1 MQLTQINNI
10 LTPRDFNILSNL
22 EGMLKKH
29 EGLSLKPYRDVVG
42 KLTIGYGRNL
52 DDNGIRESE
61 AESMLQNDMYDALI
75 EAKQVIDNFDTL
87 SILRQVVIVN
97 MIFNLG
103 LNKFLE
109 FKKTIVAINNN
120 NFKTAASEM
129 RNSNWYKQVGQR
141 AEELCELM
149 LKG

>member
-1 MQLTQINNI
+1 MLTQ
-10 LTPRDFNILSNL
+10 RDVNILSNL
-22 EGMLKKH
+22 EGQLKKY
-29 EGLSLKPYRDVVG
+29 EGLSLKPYRDTLG

-61 AESMLQNDMYDALI
+61 ADGMLQNDMYDALVQ
-75 EAKQVIDNFDTL
+75 AKQVITNFDSL
-87 SILRQVVIVN
+87 PILRQVVIVN

-109 FKKTIVAINNN
+109 FKKTIAAVNNN
-120 NFKTAASEM
+120 DFKTAAAEM
-129 RNSNWYKQVGQR
+129 RNSRWYIQVGKR